1 MPQPSLL
8 TPPFA
13 VSDAHQRILAAAE
26 DLFAERGYD
35 AVSMHAIATRAGM
48 CKANVFHHFTSKNAL
63 YIAVLR
69 QACRDSDEN
78 LHKLEGTHLPFAQRL
93 AGFARE
99 HLSHVLERHK
109 VSRLIQREMLHS
121 DPGRAQEMA
130 EKIFG
135 DKFQRLVAVLREG
148 RERGELRAD
157 VDPAMV
163 ATLLIGAN
171 VFFFEAR
178 DLLCHFP
185 DVSFAA
191 DPDRYSRHLVDILL
205 RGILPA
211 KTIPAE
217 TILTKPD
224 AEKSSA

>member
-1 MPQPSLL
+1 MLQQPLL
-8 TPPFA
+8 NAPFT
-13 VSDAHQRILAAAE
+13 VSDAPQRILAAAE

-78 LHKLEGTHLPFAQRL
+78 LHKLEGADLPFAERL

-99 HLSHVLERHK
+99 HLSQVLEHHK

-121 DPGRAQEMA
+121 DPSRAQEMA
-130 EKIFG
+130 EKVFG
-135 DKFQRLVAVLREG
+135 DKFQHLVAVIREG
-148 RERGELRAD
+148 REQGELRAD

-178 DLLCHFP
+178 DLLRHFP

-191 DPDRYSRHLVDILL
+191 NPERYSRHLVDILL

-211 KTIPAE
+211 GTPEKTLVKPAA
-217 TILTKPD
+217 D
-224 AEKSSA
+224 KSPT

>member
-8 TPPFA
+8 NTPVA
-13 VSDAHQRILAAAE
+13 ANDASQRILAAAE

-48 CKANVFHHFTSKNAL
+48 CKANVFHHFASKNAL

-78 LHKLEGTHLPFAQRL
+78 LHKLEDPDVPFAERL

-99 HLSHVLERHK
+99 HLSHVLDQPK

-121 DPGRAQEMA
+121 DSSRAQEMA
-130 EKIFG
+130 EKVFG
-135 DKFQRLVAVLREG
+135 DKFQRLVAVIREG

-178 DLLCHFP
+178 NLLYHFP

-191 DPDRYSRHLVDILL
+191 DPDRYSRYLVDILL
-205 RGILPA
+205 RGILPVEAIA
-211 KTIPAE
+211 KPITKSGADKPPA
-217 TILTKPD
+217 
-224 AEKSSA
+224 

>member
-1 MPQPSLL
+1 MPPAASPSS
-8 TPPFA
+8 P
-13 VSDAHQRILAAAE
+13 VVGNDAHHRILAAAE

-35 AVSMHAIATRAGM
+35 AVSMHAIATRAGV
-48 CKANVFHHFTSKNAL
+48 CKANVFHHFISKNAL

-69 QACRDSDEN
+69 QACHDSDEN
-78 LHKLEGTHLPFAQRL
+78 LHKLEGAHLPFAERL

-99 HLSHVLERHK
+99 HLRHVLERHK

-121 DPGRAQEMA
+121 DSSRAQEMA
-130 EKIFG
+130 EKVFG
-135 DKFQRLVAVLREG
+135 DKFQHLVAVLREG

-178 DLLCHFP
+178 DVLRHFP
-185 DVSFAA
+185 DVSFAT

-205 RGILPA
+205 RGILPEQ
-211 KTIPAE
+211 P
-217 TILTKPD
+217 LTQPGVDK
-224 AEKSSA
+224 ASAN

>member
-1 MPQPSLL
+1 MSQPSPIS
-8 TPPFA
+8 TPAPL
-13 VSDAHQRILAAAE
+13 VGSDACHRILVAAE

-35 AVSMHAIATRAGM
+35 AVSMHAIASRAGM
-48 CKANVFHHFTSKNAL
+48 CKANVFHHFASKSAL

-69 QACRDSDEN
+69 QACSDSDAS
-78 LHKLEGTHLPFAQRL
+78 LHKLEEIDLPFAERL

-99 HLSHVLERHK
+99 HLRHVLERSQ

-121 DPGRAQEMA
+121 DSSRAREMA
-130 EKIFG
+130 EKVFG
-135 DKFQRLVAVLREG
+135 DKFQRLVAVIREG

-178 DLLCHFP
+178 NLLRHFP
-185 DVSFAA
+185 DVSFAT
-191 DPDRYSRHLVDILL
+191 DPDRYSRDLIDILL
-205 RGILPA
+205 RGILPVA
-211 KTIPAE
+211 TSVNPLPK
-217 TILTKPD
+217 LGVD
-224 AEKSSA
+224 RSAT

>member
-1 MPQPSLL
+1 MPQQPLL
-8 TPPFA
+8 NAPFT
-13 VSDAHQRILAAAE
+13 VSDAPQRILAAAE

-78 LHKLEGTHLPFAQRL
+78 LHKLEGADLPFAERL

-99 HLSHVLERHK
+99 HLSQVLEHHK

-121 DPGRAQEMA
+121 DPRRAQEMA
-130 EKIFG
+130 DKVFG
-135 DKFQRLVAVLREG
+135 DKFQHLVAVIREG
-148 RERGELRAD
+148 REQGELRAD

-178 DLLCHFP
+178 DLLRHFP

-191 DPDRYSRHLVDILL
+191 NPERYSRHLVDILL

-211 KTIPAE
+211 GTPEKTLVKPAA
-217 TILTKPD
+217 D
-224 AEKSSA
+224 KSPT

>member
-1 MPQPSLL
+1 MSQQPLPTL
-8 TPPFA
+8 FT
-13 VSDAHQRILAAAE
+13 VSDAPQRILAAAE

-48 CKANVFHHFTSKNAL
+48 CKANVFHHFTSKSAL

-69 QACRDSDEN
+69 QACRDSDAN
-78 LHKLEGTHLPFAQRL
+78 LHKLEGADLPLAERL

-99 HLSHVLERHK
+99 HLNHVLERHK

-121 DPGRAQEMA
+121 DASRAQEMA
-130 EKIFG
+130 EQVFG
-135 DKFQRLVAVLREG
+135 DKFQRLVAVIREG
-148 RERGELRAD
+148 RERGELRVD

-178 DLLCHFP
+178 DVLRHFP

-191 DPDRYSRHLVDILL
+191 EPDRYSRHLVDIVLH
-205 RGILPA
+205 GIV
-211 KTIPAE
+211 PAE
-217 TILTKPD
+217 PPGQALAKPG
-224 AEKSSA
+224 AGKSST